1 MDKFTIMDCL
11 LLADKGDI
19 SSENVFKD
27 FVNEGYDKVNGDQD
41 LIKKSIISNMAT
53 CLGNDKEKYDTL
65 DILYAVF
72 EAGRLT
78 QQVIDEKTTAE

>member
-1 MDKFTIMDCL
+1 MDKLTIMDCL

-19 SSENVFKD
+19 KAENVFKD
-27 FVNEGYDKVNGDQD
+27 FVNGGYDKANGDQTI
-41 LIKKSIISNMAT
+41 IKETILSNMAT